1 MPLLFTCVCNQ
12 PERLLSAIEPVREV
26 LLTRDITRWGL
37 SYVQAGEVLLSRHP
51 KPVKGPFDFFEILG
65 SLSSD
70 YVIGVAADDETY
82 RGNANTQPFRYKH
95 WMLGMQDEIEDFAKV
110 HEALEAH
117 LPGFLKRS
125 VKGKSPAEYVL
136 HVFLSLLHDAGQL
149 DDHNLDT
156 KDSAAALRTAL
167 TLVQTLCSEAG
178 LQGQLGN
185 VMVSNSRSTLA
196 ARLAGPMFQRR
207 LKHIE
212 DPKRPE
218 SEFRSVL
225 VVSAEAAL
233 GEGFEELPPKSILCI
248 SRDLSTDIVP
258 L

>member
-26 LLTRDITRWGL
+26 LLTKDITRWGL

-51 KPVKGPFDFFEILG
+51 KPVEGPFDFFEVLG

-70 YVIGVAADDETY
+70 YVIGVASNDETY

-95 WMLGMQDEIEDFAKV
+95 WMLGLQDEIEDFPVV

-149 DDHNLDT
+149 DDHNLET
-156 KDSAAALRTAL
+156 KHSAAALRTAL
-167 TLVQTLCSEAG
+167 TMVQTACSDAG
-178 LQGQLGN
+178 LKGKLGN

-207 LKHIE
+207 LKHVQ

-218 SEFRSVL
+218 TEFRSVL
-225 VVSAEAAL
+225 VVSTESAL
-233 GEGFEELPPKSILCI
+233 GEGFEELPPQSILCI
-248 SRDLSTDIVP
+248 RRDLSTDILP
-258 L
+258 F

>member
-26 LLTRDITRWGL
+26 LLTKDITRWGL

-51 KPVKGPFDFFEILG
+51 KPVKGPFDFFEVLG

-70 YVIGVAADDETY
+70 YVIGVATDDETY
-82 RGNANTQPFRYKH
+82 KGNANTQPFRYKH
-95 WMLGMQDEIEDFAKV
+95 WMLGMQGDIENFPEV

-117 LPGFLKRS
+117 LPGFLQRS

-149 DDHNLDT
+149 DDHNLEP
-156 KDSAAALRTAL
+156 KHSAAALRTAL
-167 TLVQTLCSEAG
+167 ALVQKVCSDAG
-178 LQGQLGN
+178 LKGALGN
-185 VMVSNSRSTLA
+185 IMVSNSRSTLA
-196 ARLAGPMFQRR
+196 ARLAGPVFQRR

-212 DPKRPE
+212 DAKRPE
-218 SEFRSVL
+218 TEFRSVL
-225 VVSAEAAL
+225 VVSAESAL
-233 GEGFEELPPKSILCI
+233 GEGFEELPPQSILCI